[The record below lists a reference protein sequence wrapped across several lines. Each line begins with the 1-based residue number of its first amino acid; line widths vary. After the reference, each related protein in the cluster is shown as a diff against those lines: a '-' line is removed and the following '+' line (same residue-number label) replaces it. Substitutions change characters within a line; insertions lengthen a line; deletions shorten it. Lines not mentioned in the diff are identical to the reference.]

1 MSDLFCDSIRRMRN
15 FKRFRSSVTRLLG
28 AVLLISASQFPN
40 LQPTQAASWGSIQP
54 LKSRRVDVERLLGKP
69 VNESA
74 AGDATLHFNVSGG
87 NVTVSFVTAKFI
99 ATKKLSRDLEG
110 TVLLIVLQHENSSE
124 TPDSMSL
131 TKNRDFDRQDGQDI
145 AIYSN
150 MKDGVV
156 YTFIGGK
163 LKTSRYSA
171 SSDELLRARK

>member
-1 MSDLFCDSIRRMRN
+1 MRN
-15 FKRFRSSVTRLLG
+15 SKRIRSSFTRLLG
-28 AVLLISASQFPN
+28 AVLLISASQFLN

-54 LKSRRVDVERLLGKP
+54 LKSRRADVERVLGKA
-69 VNESA
+69 ERS
-74 AGDATLHFNVSGG
+74 AGDTLHFNVAGG
-87 NVTVSFVTAKFI
+87 NVTVSFVTAKFV
-99 ATKKLSRDLEG
+99 ATKKLSPDLEG

-124 TPDSMSL
+124 TPDSMGL
-131 TKNRDFDRQDGQDI
+131 PKNRDFDRQQREDI

-150 MKDGVV
+150 MKDGIV